1 MKTALIAGASGLI
14 GRHCLNLLLAAD
26 DRYERVIS
34 IGRRAL
40 PLEHPRLEQRV
51 VDFDNLEKEQLRLIA
66 DDVFCC
72 LGTTIRQAGSEA
84 AFYKVD
90 YTYVVTLAAVL
101 SANFASQFL
110 VVSSLGADADARVF
124 YTRVKGEME
133 VAVKQT
139 TFRAVHIFQPALLL
153 GARPNPRI
161 GERIVAAVLAVVNPL
176 LVGPLR
182 PYRAIPASTV
192 AQAMLDAARQDGG
205 GVRTYRSDEIAAG
218 VAREAPVQPTR
229 PTSGGRGA

>member
-34 IGRRAL
+34 IGRRPL

-51 VDFDNLEKEQLRLIA
+51 VDFDQLEKEQLRLIA

-72 LGTTIRQAGSEA
+72 LGTTIGQAGSEA

-90 YTYVVTLAAVL
+90 YSYVVTLAAVL

-110 VVSSLGADADARVF
+110 IVSALGADAESRVF
-124 YTRVKGEME
+124 YNRVKGEME
-133 VAVKQT
+133 AAVKQT
-139 TFRAVHIFQPALLL
+139 KFRAIHIFQPSLLL
-153 GARPNPRI
+153 GERTSPRL
-161 GERIVAAVLAVVNPL
+161 GERVAGVLLRVVAPL

-182 PYRAIPASTV
+182 PYRAIRASVV

-205 GVRTYRSDEIAAG
+205 GVRKYRSHEIAAG
-218 VAREAPVQPTR
+218 EAHETVR
-229 PTSGGRGA
+229 

>member
-14 GRHCLNLLLAAD
+14 GRRCLDLLLAAD

-34 IGRRAL
+34 IGRREL
-40 PLEHPRLEQRV
+40 PLQHPRLEQRV
-51 VDFDNLEKEQLRLIA
+51 VDFNDLEKEQLRLIA
-66 DDVFCC
+66 DDVYCC

-110 VVSSLGADADARVF
+110 VVSVIGADADSRLF
-124 YTRVKGEME
+124 YKRVKGEME
-133 VAVKQT
+133 AAIKQT
-139 TFRAVHIFQPALLL
+139 TFRAIHFFQPSLLL
-153 GARPNPRI
+153 GERPNPRL
-161 GERIVAAVLAVVNPL
+161 GERVVGAVLSIFGPL

-182 PYRAIPASTV
+182 PYRAIRASVV

-205 GVRTYRSDEIAAG
+205 GVRAYRSDEIAAG
-218 VAREAPVQPTR
+218 VARELSGR
-229 PTSGGRGA
+229 PTSGAARA

>member
-1 MKTALIAGASGLI
+1 MKTALIAGASGLV
-14 GRHCLNLLLAAD
+14 GRHCLQLLLAAD

-34 IGRRAL
+34 VGRRAL
-40 PLEHPRLEQRV
+40 PLQHPRLEQYV
-51 VDFDNLEKEQLRLIA
+51 LDFDALEKEQLRLIA

-110 VVSSLGADADARVF
+110 VVSALGADADSRIF
-124 YTRVKGEME
+124 YNRVKGEME
-133 VAVKQT
+133 AAIKQT
-139 TFRAVHIFQPALLL
+139 KFRAIHVFQPSLLL
-153 GARPNPRI
+153 GARPHPRL
-161 GERIVAAVLAVVNPL
+161 GERVAAAVLTVVKPL

-182 PYRAIPASTV
+182 PYRAIRASTV

-205 GVRTYRSDEIAAG
+205 GVRTYRSDGIAGG
-218 VAREAPVQPTR
+218 VAHEAPVR
-229 PTSGGRGA
+229 PTSAPHGA

>member
-14 GRHCLNLLLAAD
+14 GRRCLDLLLAAD

-34 IGRRAL
+34 IGRREL
-40 PLEHPRLEQRV
+40 PLQHPRLEQRV
-51 VDFDNLEKEQLRLIA
+51 VDFNDLEKEQLRLIA
-66 DDVFCC
+66 DDVYCC

-110 VVSSLGADADARVF
+110 VVSVLGADADSRLF
-124 YTRVKGEME
+124 YKRVKGEME
-133 VAVKQT
+133 AAIKQT
-139 TFRAVHIFQPALLL
+139 KFRAIHIFQPSLLL
-153 GARPNPRI
+153 GERSNPRL
-161 GERIVAAVLAVVNPL
+161 GERVTAVVLALVSPL
-176 LVGPLR
+176 LIGALR
-182 PYRAIPASTV
+182 PYRAIRASTV

-218 VAREAPVQPTR
+218 GAHEAPIRPLGPT
-229 PTSGGRGA
+229 